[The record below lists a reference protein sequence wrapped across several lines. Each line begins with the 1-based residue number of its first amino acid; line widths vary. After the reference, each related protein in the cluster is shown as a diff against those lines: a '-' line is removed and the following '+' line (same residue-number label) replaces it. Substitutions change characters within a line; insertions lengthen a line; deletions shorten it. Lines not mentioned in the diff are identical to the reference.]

1 MSMPFAKGPFCLNFY
16 GPPCA
21 EQNFKGDSTLSVLT
35 FFDVVTVKLSHVLY
49 GLSVVQQT
57 IRCQVHFNNKK
68 AYGDTLDVQIE
79 FGS

>member
-49 GLSVVQQT
+49 GLSVV
-57 IRCQVHFNNKK
+57 
-68 AYGDTLDVQIE
+68 
-79 FGS
+79 